1 MDSTANEVESVEI
14 KGYPTLKFYPKENK
28 AGVDYE
34 GERELENFKTYLQE
48 HSSAYKDFL
57 KEKKSDL

>member
-1 MDSTANEVESVEI
+1 MDSTANEVESVDI

-28 AGVDYE
+28 KGIDYD
-34 GERELENFKTYLQE
+34 GERELENFKTYLTE
-48 HSSAYKDFL
+48 HSTSYKDFL